1 MNPYCHPFVHDYQL
15 PTLEQLYPQ
24 GRQILAPIS
33 LELLDPRFL
42 AWVCD
47 HGLTVKEPMVA
58 WKPPMSPE
66 IKNTSWGTVHSDNT
80 DSAKINF
87 IIGGKLSEML
97 WFSDIDLLAPAQTMT
112 GSRHR
117 RAIDL
122 GTLKVVHRAS
132 FTAALVNAEPL
143 HYIINT
149 QEHRYAIQCI

>member
-1 MNPYCHPFVHDYQL
+1 
-15 PTLEQLYPQ
+15 
-24 GRQILAPIS
+24 
-33 LELLDPRFL
+33 
-42 AWVCD
+42 
-47 HGLTVKEPMVA
+47 MVA

-149 QEHRYAIQCI
+149 QEHRYAIQCPLYDRLTGSRVSYSQAFCQLKLAQRANATTSE